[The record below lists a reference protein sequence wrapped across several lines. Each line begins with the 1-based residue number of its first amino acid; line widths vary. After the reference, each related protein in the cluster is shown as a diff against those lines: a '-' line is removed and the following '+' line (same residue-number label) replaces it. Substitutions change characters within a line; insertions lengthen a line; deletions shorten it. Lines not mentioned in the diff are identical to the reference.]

1 MGFAENMQIL
11 SNINCTLA
19 SMNSYM
25 EQRSNGVSAQQAQ
38 CNLFTN
44 MANGVARNQVA
55 YDMQRHGNPVG
66 NNINL
71 YAGYGNNQ
79 ANQIGTMGLLAANT
93 SPWMF
98 FGCQRF
104 MAPMPMTPMCNY
116 YQHSFGTLGMMS
128 SGCSPWMFF
137 NGYSCMPPMGPP
149 PMNNFL
155 GSFGM
160 GYALGHGVGGFFC

>member
-1 MGFAENMQIL
+1 MGSFADNMRIL

-38 CNLFTN
+38 FNFFGN
-44 MANGVARNQVA
+44 MANGIARNEIA
-55 YDMQRHGNPVG
+55 YGMQRHGNPIG
-66 NNINL
+66 NNVNL
-71 YAGYGNNQ
+71 YAGYGSNE
-79 ANQIGTMGLLAANT
+79 ANQIGTMGLLSANC

-98 FGCQRF
+98 FGCQRY
-104 MAPMPMTPMCNY
+104 MTPMMPTYNY

-137 NGYSCMPPMGPP
+137 NCCSCMPYMTPP
-149 PMNNFL
+149 PMSNFCA
-155 GSFGM
+155 SFGM
-160 GYALGHGVGGFFC
+160 GNALGRGLGGFLC